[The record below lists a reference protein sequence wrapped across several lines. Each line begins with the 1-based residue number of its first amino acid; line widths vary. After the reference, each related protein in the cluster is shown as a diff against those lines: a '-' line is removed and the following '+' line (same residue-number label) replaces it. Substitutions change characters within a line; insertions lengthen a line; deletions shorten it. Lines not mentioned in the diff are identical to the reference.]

1 MTATATKPAPPA
13 RNARGA
19 GGPRRNREMWV
30 LMLPAL
36 VPVLLFS
43 VGPLLYGIGLAFTDA
58 ESGKNH
64 VTGFVGLENFGDLL
78 ADDTFW
84 ASMRVGLIWAVTVT
98 VLQFLASLGLALLL
112 NQKLWLTGLARVLT
126 VVPWAMP
133 PVVIGLMW
141 RLVYHPDAGI
151 VNSTLGTDINWLA
164 DFTWALPAVIVMG
177 VWSGMPQTTIVLLAG
192 LQTIPKELYEAGEM
206 DGAGT
211 WRKFWSITLPQLRP
225 IIVTIT
231 SLDFVWNVNQFSL
244 VYVLTQGG
252 PGGQTRL
259 PMLFAYEEAFRY
271 GFFGYAAT
279 LGVSIVIVVLA
290 LLGVYLWRQTEG
302 GVMRRIPQYVAL
314 LAYMVFL
321 AFPLVWLL
329 STALKTP
336 QEMAS
341 LRPDVDPAP
350 SPTLANFAD
359 AFGEQDLVGA
369 GAQPG
374 RGAGERAAHGH
385 RGAARLLRAGPLPG
399 RAQAGRARLGAGQ
412 PGVPVHP
419 DHHPAVHG
427 AAAARPG
434 QHAVRPRGRAC
445 DLHAAVRAVD
455 APGVRA
461 VGAARAG
468 GGRGGGRR
476 RPACGRSSASSRRC
490 SRPAWWRPLLFS
502 FISSWNEFLFALV
515 VLKDPDVM
523 TLPLTLV
530 KFTGAEGVVQ
540 ARPAGRGVADGDDP
554 EPDLFRNHPATA
566 EVWPDGRRC
575 EGLGGSHAYQIRVG
589 GGGRRRP
596 GRRVRRRR
604 ATAAPRLR
612 P

>member
-1 MTATATKPAPPA
+1 VTVTATKPAPPA
-13 RNARGA
+13 RHARG
-19 GGPRRNREMWV
+19 GGSRRNREMWV

-58 ESGKNH
+58 ESGRNH

-84 ASMRVGLIWAVTVT
+84 ASMWVGLIWAVTVT

-211 WRKFWSITLPQLRP
+211 WRRFWSITLPQLRP

-252 PGGQTRL
+252 PGGRTRL

-271 GFFGYAAT
+271 GFFGYAAA

-290 LLGVYLWRQTEG
+290 LLGVYLWRQLRE
-302 GVMRRIPQYVAL
+302 
-314 LAYMVFL
+314 
-321 AFPLVWLL
+321 
-329 STALKTP
+329 
-336 QEMAS
+336 AS
-341 LRPDVDPAP
+341 
-350 SPTLANFAD
+350 
-359 AFGEQDLVGA
+359 
-369 GAQPG
+369 
-374 RGAGERAAHGH
+374 
-385 RGAARLLRAGPLPG
+385 
-399 RAQAGRARLGAGQ
+399 
-412 PGVPVHP
+412 
-419 DHHPAVHG
+419 
-427 AAAARPG
+427 
-434 QHAVRPRGRAC
+434 
-445 DLHAAVRAVD
+445 
-455 APGVRA
+455 
-461 VGAARAG
+461 
-468 GGRGGGRR
+468 
-476 RPACGRSSASSRRC
+476 
-490 SRPAWWRPLLFS
+490 
-502 FISSWNEFLFALV
+502 
-515 VLKDPDVM
+515 
-523 TLPLTLV
+523 
-530 KFTGAEGVVQ
+530 
-540 ARPAGRGVADGDDP
+540 
-554 EPDLFRNHPATA
+554 
-566 EVWPDGRRC
+566 
-575 EGLGGSHAYQIRVG
+575 
-589 GGGRRRP
+589 
-596 GRRVRRRR
+596 
-604 ATAAPRLR
+604 
-612 P
+612 

>member
-1 MTATATKPAPPA
+1 MTVTATKPAPPTPPA
-13 RNARGA
+13 RRARG
-19 GGPRRNREMWV
+19 GGGSRRNREMWV

-58 ESGKNH
+58 ESGRNH
-64 VTGFVGLENFGDLL
+64 ITGFVGLENFGDLL

-84 ASMRVGLIWAVTVT
+84 ASMWVGLIWAVTVT

-112 NQKLWLTGLARVLT
+112 NQKLWLTGVARVLT

-252 PGGQTRL
+252 PGGRTRL

-271 GFFGYAAT
+271 GFFGYAAA

-290 LLGVYLWRQTEG
+290 LLGVYLWRQLRE
-302 GVMRRIPQYVAL
+302 
-314 LAYMVFL
+314 
-321 AFPLVWLL
+321 
-329 STALKTP
+329 
-336 QEMAS
+336 AS
-341 LRPDVDPAP
+341 
-350 SPTLANFAD
+350 
-359 AFGEQDLVGA
+359 
-369 GAQPG
+369 
-374 RGAGERAAHGH
+374 
-385 RGAARLLRAGPLPG
+385 
-399 RAQAGRARLGAGQ
+399 
-412 PGVPVHP
+412 
-419 DHHPAVHG
+419 
-427 AAAARPG
+427 
-434 QHAVRPRGRAC
+434 
-445 DLHAAVRAVD
+445 
-455 APGVRA
+455 
-461 VGAARAG
+461 
-468 GGRGGGRR
+468 
-476 RPACGRSSASSRRC
+476 
-490 SRPAWWRPLLFS
+490 
-502 FISSWNEFLFALV
+502 
-515 VLKDPDVM
+515 
-523 TLPLTLV
+523 
-530 KFTGAEGVVQ
+530 
-540 ARPAGRGVADGDDP
+540 
-554 EPDLFRNHPATA
+554 
-566 EVWPDGRRC
+566 
-575 EGLGGSHAYQIRVG
+575 
-589 GGGRRRP
+589 
-596 GRRVRRRR
+596 
-604 ATAAPRLR
+604 
-612 P
+612 